1 MANKKL
7 DDDDEDD
14 DDDLDAAPTADEDA
28 HASEDDDE
36 PDFPDDDD
44 EPKKGGKGK
53 LIAIIAVAATLVLG
67 IAGGGAYF
75 FVFSGHGDDE
85 DVAEARP
92 EKAEPDDGS
101 TMTISRNRRMISS
114 EEMAKQGINPDAPA
128 ASDMPAGGGALT
140 PPAATAAPGTPAAG
154 MTPPAPA
161 EGAAP
166 TQQAALQAPAA
177 TAPAAKGAKGKAAPT
192 TPADTQGLVTPAA
205 TAAAFR
211 DIPVL
216 PAGKPLSPPDPQ
228 YGETSDFGT
237 LPRARGSQGVWKA
250 NARPFEGAADKP
262 RVTII
267 VTGLGLSRASTLAA
281 ISQTPAGV
289 TLAFDPYTRNLDE
302 WLGLGRS
309 NGHEALVQLPMEP
322 SDFPIS
328 DPGPLALLTDLD
340 ATQNIQRLHQVLAT
354 ATGYTGV
361 IQVMGSKFA
370 MSEAALRP
378 ALDEM
383 KKRGVLFISVPTNN
397 DDRGFPV
404 AQDVGVPSARV
415 DLKLD
420 RELTAAA
427 IDERITELE
436 RIAREKGRAVGI
448 AEAYPVTLARLSLW
462 GQTLSLKEIQLA
474 PASAIV
480 QIAPAAPSAAKG
492 GDKGGAAKH

>member
-1 MANKKL
+1 MADKKL
-7 DDDDEDD
+7 DDDEDD
-14 DDDLDAAPTADEDA
+14 DDDLEAGPAESNEGRPA
-28 HASEDDDE
+28 HDDDE
-36 PDFPDDDD
+36 PALSEDDED
-44 EPKKGGKGK
+44 EPKRGGKGK
-53 LIAIIAVAATLVLG
+53 LIAIVAVAATLV
-67 IAGGGAYF
+67 IAMAGGAYVF
-75 FVFSGHGDDE
+75 MFSGSDE
-85 DVAEARP
+85 EETAQASVA
-92 EKAEPDDGS
+92 KDEPDDGS
-101 TMTISRNRRMISS
+101 TMIISRNRRMISS
-114 EEMAKQGINPDAPA
+114 EEMAKQGITPEAPS
-128 ASDMPAGGGALT
+128 ASTTPGTTALT
-140 PPAATAAPGTPAAG
+140 PPTSTARAPSQPQAAAQGTSQAAPADSAA
-154 MTPPAPA
+154 PAPL
-161 EGAAP
+161 
-166 TQQAALQAPAA
+166 AALAPQGPAQAPASG
-177 TAPAAKGAKGKAAPT
+177 PAKGAKGKAAPT
-192 TPADTQGLVTPAA
+192 TPDTQGLVTPAA
-205 TAAAFR
+205 TAAAYR

-228 YGETSDFGT
+228 YGESSDFGT

-250 NARPFEGAADKP
+250 YARPFDGPTDKP

-340 ATQNIQRLHQVLAT
+340 ATQNIQRLHQVLAS

-370 MSEAALRP
+370 ASEAALRP

-383 KKRGVLFISVPTNN
+383 KRRGVLFVSVPSGSE
-397 DDRGFPV
+397 DRGFSV
-404 AQDVGVPSARV
+404 AQDAGVPSARV

-420 RELTAAA
+420 TELTAAA
-427 IDERITELE
+427 IDDRISELE
-436 RIAREKGRAVGI
+436 RLAREKGRAIGI
-448 AEAYPVTLARLSLW
+448 AEAYPVTLARLSIW
-462 GQTLSLKEIQLA
+462 GQTLSLKEITLA

-480 QIAPAAPSAAKG
+480 QIAAPAPAT
-492 GDKGGAAKH
+492 KGGAAKH

>member
-7 DDDDEDD
+7 DDDDDDD
-14 DDDLDAAPTADEDA
+14 DDDLDAAPAADEYDRP
-28 HASEDDDE
+28 SEDDDE
-36 PDFPDDDD
+36 PDFSDDDDD
-44 EPKKGGKGK
+44 EPKKGKGK

-85 DVAEARP
+85 EVAETRP
-92 EKAEPDDGS
+92 DKAEPDDGS
-101 TMTISRNRRMISS
+101 TMTISRNRRMMSS
-114 EEMAKQGINPDAPA
+114 EEMAKQGISTQDAPA
-128 ASDMPAGGGALT
+128 GSETPAA
-140 PPAATAAPGTPAAG
+140 PPAATAQAAPQGG
-154 MTPPAPA
+154 MTPSAPA

-166 TQQAALQAPAA
+166 AQQAALAPQAPAQ
-177 TAPAAKGAKGKAAPT
+177 APAAAKGAKGKAAPT
-192 TPADTQGLVTPAA
+192 APADTAGLVTPAA
-205 TAAAFR
+205 TAAAYR

-216 PAGKPLSPPDPQ
+216 PAGKPLPPPDPQ
-228 YGETSDFGT
+228 YGEASDFGT
-237 LPRARGSQGVWKA
+237 LPRARGNQGVWRA

-267 VTGLGLSRASTLAA
+267 VTGLGLSRAATLAA
-281 ISQTPAGV
+281 ISQTPAGI

-309 NGHEALVQLPMEP
+309 NGHEAVVQLPMEP

-370 MSEAALRP
+370 TSEAALRP

-383 KKRGVLFISVPTNN
+383 KRRGVLFVSVPANN

-404 AQDVGVPSARV
+404 AQEAGVPSTRV

-427 IDERITELE
+427 IDDRITELE

-462 GQTLSLKEIQLA
+462 GQMLSLKEIQLA

-480 QIAPAAPSAAKG
+480 QVAPAAPATKG